1 MSTAAIAQQARK
13 HPKGL
18 YILFFTE
25 MWERFSYYGMRA
37 ILVLYLVSQSQAGP
51 MGGLGWTKLEALKL
65 YGWYTMLVYL
75 VAIPG
80 GWIADRITGQ
90 KKAVMIGGVLL
101 CIGHGTMAFPGI
113 TTFYT
118 ALALII
124 CGVGLLKPNIST
136 LVGSLY
142 APGDPMRD
150 KGFTIFYIGINLG
163 AVFSALVVGT
173 VGELVGWH
181 YGFALAGI
189 GMAFGQV
196 VYIWGQKYLKTVHA
210 TEGIVGQVS
219 EVTKMTPLTKK
230 EKDRIVVL
238 FICFLMVIIFWGAF
252 EQAGGLLNLYA
263 LDKTDRVLFG
273 WAIPTSWFQSLNP
286 IFIVVFGTLV
296 ANFWYWYR
304 KIGKETSSIYK
315 MALGTMIM
323 GSGFIFM
330 IFASLQAGVA
340 GKASMIWLVLAY
352 LFFTIG
358 ELCASPVAL
367 SFITK
372 IAPIKY
378 ASLMMG
384 LYFAVTGLGNKIAG
398 LFGEWAESSGEIT
411 VFGTITILTMIIG
424 VIVIIFLKPLK
435 RLTHGAE
442 EGCLSDEDA
451 ESVED
456 NNSPSEL
463 VYDAE

>member
-1 MSTAAIAQQARK
+1 MNEAIRQETWFG

-18 YILFFTE
+18 YVLFFVE
-25 MWERFSYYGMRA
+25 MWERFCYYGMRS
-37 ILVLYLVSQSQAGP
+37 ILIYYMIKQLMFAQERASYIYGLYTSAAYFFP
-51 MGGLGWTKLEALKL
+51 FFGGIL
-65 YGWYTMLVYL
+65 
-75 VAIPG
+75 
-80 GWIADRITGQ
+80 ADRILGQ
-90 KKAVMIGGVLL
+90 KKTVIIGASIMAVGEFVLMSQDL
-101 CIGHGTMAFPGI
+101 
-113 TTFYT
+113 FYVG
-118 ALALII
+118 LALMAL
-124 CGVGLLKPNIST
+124 GTGLFKPNVST
-136 LVGSLY
+136 QVGTLY
-142 APGDPMRD
+142 DVGDHRRD
-150 KGFTIFYIGINLG
+150 RAFNIFYMGINLG
-163 AVFSALVVGT
+163 AIMSPLICGT
-173 VGELVGWH
+173 LGELYGWKW
-181 YGFALAGI
+181 GFMSAGI
-189 GMAFGQV
+189 GLILGLI

-210 TEGIVGQVS
+210 TEGVVGQVS